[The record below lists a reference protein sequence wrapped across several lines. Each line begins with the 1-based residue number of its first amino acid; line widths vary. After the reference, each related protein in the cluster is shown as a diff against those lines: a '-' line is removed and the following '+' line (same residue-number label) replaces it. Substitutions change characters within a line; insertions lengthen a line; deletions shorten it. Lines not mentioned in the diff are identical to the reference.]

1 VARFLLILVYFAHFT
16 SENLAWRLQEKNI
29 VLTRR
34 LGSVIPRKVHWRG
47 KTMSL
52 LGVSVDPGAITA
64 PTYQSL
70 LARVVLALSMA
81 LGVAFVLVAAE

>member
-1 VARFLLILVYFAHFT
+1 
-16 SENLAWRLQEKNI
+16 
-29 VLTRR
+29 
-34 LGSVIPRKVHWRG
+34 
-47 KTMSL
+47 MSL

-70 LARVVLALSMA
+70 LARVVLALSVA